1 MRDEVNHHEKI
12 REIFQLKIRNF
23 SSHTEISSSSAKS
36 TLLFVVLEWA
46 GLVFVTRARIC
57 LDVLGDWRQ
66 LPEVEEE
73 PVFSPL
79 LR

>member
-1 MRDEVNHHEKI
+1 MRDEVNHHEII
-12 REIFQLKIRNF
+12 REIFQLKIRNS
-23 SSHTEISSSSAKS
+23 SSHTEISSSSC
-36 TLLFVVLEWA
+36 LGVVLEWA